1 MEMKQ
6 ELGFGRSEIGQKK
19 KKSKDSHIALKPD
32 KLLSF
37 CVYRLGEGGGRE
49 REREAI

>member
-6 ELGFGRSEIGQKK
+6 ELGFGRSEIGE